1 MSSTPRDGFTNKFGV
16 IAAAAGS
23 AVGLGNIWRFP
34 YVAGEN
40 GGGAFLL
47 VYLGFILLIGLPVM
61 LSELLIG
68 RKAQKNVFGAFR
80 TLAPEKP
87 VFMSVGIMG
96 VGAAFMILAFYAVV
110 AGWTMEYTY
119 LAITNSLSDMNS
131 TQLSAFFK
139 EFKSSTSGPLLW
151 MGIFMVLTAGIVVG
165 GVKNGIEKYTK
176 ILMPLLLVII
186 IVLCIKSVSLDGAEA
201 GLSFLFKPDFSKLS
215 GSVILEA
222 LGQAFFSLSI
232 GMGVI
237 ATYGSYIQKKENLMF
252 TAFSV
257 SFADS
262 MIAVLAGVAIFPAV
276 FAFGIDPSSGPGLV
290 FETLPN
296 VFNSMQSG
304 YIFSVAFFILL
315 VIAALTSSVSLLEV
329 VVAYFTEELKLNRKK
344 STLIAAGSIA
354 ILGALCVVS
363 ADVFSF
369 FDWTSSNI
377 LLPLGGILIAVFVG
391 WILGHKKMKEEL
403 EAHGGKAYFMG
414 VLIIILKFV
423 APIAI
428 SAVFLHGLGL
438 L

>member
-1 MSSTPRDGFTNKFGV
+1 MSSTSRDGFTNKFGV

-47 VYLGFILLIGLPVM
+47 VYLLFILIIGLPVM

-80 TLAPEKP
+80 TLAPDKP
-87 VFMSVGIMG
+87 IFISVGIMG

-110 AGWTMEYTY
+110 AGWTLEYAY
-119 LAITNSLSDMNS
+119 LAVGNQLKGMDAAELS
-131 TQLSAFFK
+131 TFFND
-139 EFKSSTSGPLLW
+139 FSSSTTGPLIW
-151 MGIFMVLTAGIVVG
+151 MAVFMVLTAGIVIG

-176 ILMPLLLVII
+176 VLMPLLLVII
-186 IVLCIKSVSLDGAEA
+186 IILCINALSLDGAEA
-201 GLSFLFKPDFSKLS
+201 GVAFLFKPDFSKVT
-215 GSVILEA
+215 GGVILEA

-252 TAFSV
+252 TALSV
-257 SFADS
+257 SFADTL
-262 MIAVLAGVAIFPAV
+262 IAVLAGVAIFPAV

-296 VFNSMQSG
+296 VFNQMRGG
-304 YIFSVAFFILL
+304 YVFSIAFFLLL

-329 VVAYFTEELKLNRKK
+329 VVAYFTEELKMKRK
-344 STLIAAGSIA
+344 SATWLAGGSIA
-354 ILGALCVVS
+354 VLAVFCVIS
-363 ADVFSF
+363 DGVFEF

-377 LLPLGGILIAVFVG
+377 LLPLGGILIAIFVG
-391 WILGHKKMKEEL
+391 WVLGKQKMREEL
-403 EAHGGKAYFMG
+403 EAHGGKVILVGF
-414 VLIIILKFV
+414 LNIILKVF
-423 APIAI
+423 APLAI
-428 SAVFLHGLGL
+428 GFVFLRGLGL